1 MKALVFAAA
10 LVVAACAAAPTP
22 ANGGPQLPP
31 QLQRVLD
38 DYASAW
44 EMHDAKA
51 LAALFAPDR
60 RVVPNACPPVT
71 GREAV
76 ETCYAAH
83 GGGPLHLRA
92 VSHAIDGSLA
102 YIIGEYALDA
112 DDEAGGKFVL
122 TLVQVDG
129 RWLIAADMD
138 RSYAPPPT
146 AVPSAQQ

>member
-1 MKALVFAAA
+1 MKPLIALAAFG
-10 LVVAACAAAPTP
+10 LAACTSAPATSSLT
-22 ANGGPQLPP
+22 LPP

-51 LAALFAPDR
+51 IAALFAPDR
-60 RVVPNACPPVT
+60 TVVPNACPPVT

-112 DDEAGGKFVL
+112 NDDAGGKFVL

-146 AVPSAQQ
+146 AAPSAQQ

>member
-1 MKALVFAAA
+1 MKALA
-10 LVVAACAAAPTP
+10 LGAVLGLSACATEALPVS
-22 ANGGPQLPP
+22 GGSQMPP

-38 DYASAW
+38 DYAAGW

-51 LAALFAPDR
+51 IAALFATDR
-60 RVVPNACPPVT
+60 PVVPNACPPVT
-71 GREAV
+71 GAAAV
-76 ETCYAAH
+76 ERCYAAH

-92 VSHAIDGSLA
+92 VSYADDGALA

-112 DDEAGGKFVL
+112 NDDAGGKFVL

-138 RSYAPPPT
+138 RSYTP
-146 AVPSAQQ
+146 